1 MSPIKITHELNEH
14 NYLNVDALILQ
25 IISFFPSLHVY
36 IKSPGKL
43 YIKKKIYWT
52 VLGLSRSTR
61 GPSGCGFS
69 GCGTL
74 A

>member
-1 MSPIKITHELNEH
+1 MIPIKITHELNEH

-25 IISFFPSLHVY
+25 YISFFSSLHVY
-36 IKSPGKL
+36 LKSPVKL
-43 YIKKKIYWT
+43 YIKNNM
-52 VLGLSRSTR
+52 VFN
-61 GPSGCGFS
+61 GFY